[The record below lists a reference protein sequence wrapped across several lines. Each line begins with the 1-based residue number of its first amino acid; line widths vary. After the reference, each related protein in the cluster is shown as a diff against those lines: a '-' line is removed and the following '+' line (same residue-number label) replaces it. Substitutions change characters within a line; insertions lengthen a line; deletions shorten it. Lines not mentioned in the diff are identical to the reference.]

1 MNLKLLKLI
10 SYQLKKLFQA
20 NTVLECIRI
29 IIDYFFYFNKNKSAC
44 KLNVL
49 SLGESEPAFQ
59 LKTIGK
65 QKLKKPK

>member
-29 IIDYFFYFNKNKSAC
+29 IIDYFF
-44 KLNVL
+44 
-49 SLGESEPAFQ
+49 
-59 LKTIGK
+59 I
-65 QKLKKPK
+65 